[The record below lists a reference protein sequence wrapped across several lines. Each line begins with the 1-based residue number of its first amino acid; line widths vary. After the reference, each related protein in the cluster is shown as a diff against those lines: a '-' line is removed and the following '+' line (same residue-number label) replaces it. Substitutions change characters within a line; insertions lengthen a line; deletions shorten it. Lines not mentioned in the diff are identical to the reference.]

1 MKVLAAQSRPIL
13 WTVARLAPLSMDF
26 SRQESWSGWPFP
38 SPGDLPNSGIKA
50 GSPALQVN
58 SSPTE
63 PAGKPN
69 QDVKERHG
77 GSTEPRSPKVGPPVC
92 SPPWPPCLSR
102 AGCPSRR
109 TRILGWPGGVCL
121 TSAPLHPRHHDFP
134 LSPGFTFRNGSQP
147 TAWPSISVSQAV
159 IPSLARFLRWWKRQT
174 SGNDPE

>member
-1 MKVLAAQSRPIL
+1 MLGCVRSFVTP
-13 WTVARLAPLSMDF
+13 WTVAPQTLSTGF

-121 TSAPLHPRHHDFP
+121 TSAPCTPATMTSLLAQGSLSGMV
-134 LSPGFTFRNGSQP
+134 LSPLRGPPFL
-147 TAWPSISVSQAV
+147 
-159 IPSLARFLRWWKRQT
+159 SLRL
-174 SGNDPE
+174 